1 MQSEVADPQEA
12 GNVPPGVFN
21 ANEGL
26 GEHLMLAEAVRSA
39 VRAGRRGW
47 EKPYARCLAVTD
59 ALIVIGAVELAQYV
73 RFGKSSLTEGLRED
87 SWTPTLSLYSALLAL
102 LWLAALAIFRT
113 RSPRIIGEGLY
124 EYVQVFNAS
133 FWTFGAIAIGSLL
146 LKLDIARGYL
156 AVALPVGTLGL
167 LLGRY
172 LWRGRLAR
180 AGARGVCQTS
190 VIAIGDRRAVS
201 LLAREIT
208 RNPKNGYRIVG
219 VGIPGYDDSP
229 GSTLTVGHVE
239 VPIIGNELHAI
250 EAIGDYGADTVAIT
264 DTEHFGAEGIRRL
277 LWELESIDV
286 DLVVSPGV
294 MDIGGQRLMVRP
306 VSGYPLIHVEKP
318 QYQGAKRFRKRAFD
332 TIFALMAL
340 AAAAPVLLI
349 AAIAIKLNSPGPV
362 FYAAERIGLDGKPFT
377 MLKLRTM
384 VADANAQL
392 EKIEELNDCPNAVL
406 FKMRNDPRVTSV
418 GKYLRRFSIDEIP
431 QFINV
436 VMQQMSVVGPRPP
449 LRSEVDTY
457 DGQVKRRLLVRPG
470 VTGLWQVSGR
480 SDLDWEESVR
490 LDLFYVENW
499 SMAGDVAIIAKTLR
513 AVLLSKGAY

>member
-1 MQSEVADPQEA
+1 
-12 GNVPPGVFN
+12 
-21 ANEGL
+21 
-26 GEHLMLAEAVRSA
+26 MLVGAKSSSVGT
-39 VRAGRRGW
+39 GRTGRGGW
-47 EKPYARCLAVTD
+47 EKPYGLRLTVTD
-59 ALIVIGAVELAQYV
+59 AVIVVVAVLIAQYV
-73 RFGKSSLTEGLRED
+73 RFGRSPLGDSESSIRLT
-87 SWTPTLSLYSALLAL
+87 LYSVLFAL

-113 RSPRIIGEGLY
+113 RSPRVLGEGIY

-156 AVALPVGTLGL
+156 AVALPIGTLGL
-167 LLGRY
+167 LLARN
-172 LWRGRLAR
+172 LWRRWLGRAR
-180 AGARGVCQTS
+180 SRGECQTS

-201 LLAREIT
+201 VLAREIT

-219 VGIPGYDDSP
+219 VGIPGYGEAP
-229 GSTLTVGHVE
+229 GSTLTVGRIE
-239 VPIIGNELHAI
+239 IPILGDELHAI
-250 EAIGDYGADTVAIT
+250 EAIARYGADTVAIT
-264 DTEHFGAEGIRRL
+264 DTEHFGADGIRRL
-277 LWELESIDV
+277 LWELEAIDV

-332 TIFALMAL
+332 SCFAL
-340 AAAAPVLLI
+340 AALIASAPVLLC
-349 AAIAIKLNSPGPV
+349 AAIAIKLTSAGPI
-362 FYAAERIGLDGKPFT
+362 FYAAERIGLDGQPFT

-392 EKIEELNDCPNAVL
+392 EKLAHLNECPDSVL
-406 FKMRNDPRVTSV
+406 FKIRDDPRVTSV
-418 GKYLRRFSIDEIP
+418 GKFLRRFSIDEIP

-436 VMQQMSVVGPRPP
+436 LKQQMSVVGPRPP

-457 DGQVKRRLLVRPG
+457 DGQVRRRLLVRPG

-480 SDLDWEESVR
+480 SDLSWEESVR

-499 SMAGDVAIIAKTLR
+499 SMASDLAIILKTLR
-513 AVLLSKGAY
+513 AVTGSQGAY